1 MTNTISIADSGL
13 SKTQKNPTIE
23 TDVVRN
29 VSSIVDKDSDISHYY
44 VVCKARELSKFSTD
58 KNLRDYMG
66 MKGSTKN
73 KTGIHTQIYDSM
85 RHNSSQFKVL
95 HSGFTVV
102 AESAKE
108 NPNRTLMDIQ
118 NAQLINGAQ
127 SQGVLIDLMLSM
139 EADDQPNSTYHNSLV
154 SLEIICTSDI
164 ELRNEICNSRNTQN
178 PVMLQSRL
186 QQQNVF
192 DDLNRSMGT
201 FSNQKWKI
209 DGRETSQTD
218 IPVAKLIQI
227 TRLFLPNEV
236 FEGNVKKAYVG
247 ATSCLTNYETWYK
260 GKDGDKKEIYKF
272 MNEFAPIAW
281 TQYLKWNS
289 HPAWKGNFL
298 REDDDTNKSIGTRMP
313 DGNWTEIKNGV
324 LFPILR
330 SLHTFVKWDGKNA
343 EFDSSSLDESGLI
356 KNAIKYLREECKN
369 NPQTMGKD
377 DGAYKTLSIFA
388 QGLDIRV

>member
-1 MTNTISIADSGL
+1 MTSIITIADSGL
-13 SKTQKNPTIE
+13 SKTQKNPCIE
-23 TDVVRN
+23 TSVVRN
-29 VSSIVDKDSDISHYY
+29 VSSLIDKDNGISHYY

-66 MKGSTKN
+66 MEGSTKN
-73 KTGIHTQIYDSM
+73 KTSIHKEIRESM
-85 RHNSSQFKVL
+85 RHQSSEFKVL

-108 NPNRTLMDIQ
+108 NTNRTLMDVE

-127 SQGVLIDLMLSM
+127 SQGVLIDLMLEM
-139 EADDQPNSTYHNSLV
+139 ESDEQLNSAYHNALV
-154 SLEIICTSDI
+154 TIEIICTSDI

-186 QQQNVF
+186 QQNNVF
-192 DDLNRSMGT
+192 DDLNRSMGAYK
-201 FSNQKWKI
+201 NYDWKI
-209 DGRETSQTD
+209 DGRETRQTD

-227 TRLFLPNEV
+227 TRLFLPNDV

-247 ATSCLTNYETWYK
+247 ATSCLNNYETWYSE
-260 GKDGDKKEIYKF
+260 KDTDKKEIYLF
-272 MNEFAPIAW
+272 MNEFAPFAW
-281 TQYLKWNS
+281 EQYLKWNS
-289 HPAWKGNFL
+289 HLAWKGNFL
-298 REDDDTNKSIGTRMP
+298 RDDDDNNKSIGTRLP
-313 DGNWTEIKNGV
+313 NGNWTDIKNGV

-330 SLHTFVKWDGKNA
+330 SLHTFVIWDGKKA
-343 EFDSSSLDESGLI
+343 KFDSTGLDESGLI
-356 KNAIKYLREECKN
+356 KQAIHYLRDECKN

-377 DGAYKTLSIFA
+377 DGAYRALSTFA

>member
-1 MTNTISIADSGL
+1 MAKVDTNTVIKQS
-13 SKTQKNPTIE
+13 N
-23 TDVVRN
+23 
-29 VSSIVDKDSDISHYY
+29 SIVLKHSNNK
-44 VVCKARELSKFSTD
+44 VCKNRIEMPFKELIKHISKKLMGYAMTLSNNDQDDAWDLIQSTMVKLIKNQD
-58 KNLRDYMG
+58 K
-66 MKGSTKN
+66 
-73 KTGIHTQIYDSM
+73 
-85 RHNSSQFKVL
+85 
-95 HSGFTVV
+95 
-102 AESAKE
+102 
-108 NPNRTLMDIQ
+108 LMD
-118 NAQLINGAQ
+118 
-127 SQGVLIDLMLSM
+127 S
-139 EADDQPNSTYHNSLV
+139 DQPNSTYHNSLV

>member
-1 MTNTISIADSGL
+1 MTNTISIAESGL
-13 SKTQKNPTIE
+13 SKIQTNPTIE

-29 VSSIVDKDSDISHYY
+29 VSSLIDKDNDISHYY

-58 KNLRDYMG
+58 RNLRDYMG
-66 MKGSTKN
+66 MEGSTKN
-73 KTGIHTQIYDSM
+73 KTGVHDQIYESM
-85 RHNSSQFKVL
+85 KHQSSEFKVL
-95 HSGFTVV
+95 HSGFTIV

-108 NPNRTLMDIQ
+108 NTNRTLLDVQ

-127 SQGVLIDLMLSM
+127 SQGVLLELMLEM
-139 EADDQPNSTYHNSLV
+139 EADDQPNSAYHNALV
-154 SLEIICTSDI
+154 ALEIICTSDI

-186 QQQNVF
+186 QQQGVF
-192 DDLNRSMGT
+192 GDLNRSM
-201 FSNQKWKI
+201 QKYKTYGWAV

-218 IPVAKLIQI
+218 IPVAKLIQV
-227 TRLFLPNEV
+227 TRLFLPNSV

-247 ATSCLTNYETWYK
+247 ATSCLNNYETWYK
-260 GKDGDKKEIYKF
+260 ERNGDKKEIYAF
-272 MNEFAPIAW
+272 MNEFAPLAW
-281 TQYLKWNS
+281 EQYLKWNS

-298 REDDDTNKSIGTRMP
+298 RQDDDNKSIGTRLP
-313 DGNWTEIKNGV
+313 NGNWTDIKNGV

-330 SLHTFVKWDGKNA
+330 GLHAFVGWDGKNVK
-343 EFDSSSLDESGLI
+343 FDSSSLDEAGII
-356 KNAIKYLREECKN
+356 KEAIHYLREECKN

-377 DGAYKTLSIFA
+377 DGSYRALSIFA